1 MKNKQFFTIL
11 LFMLLASC
19 RDKTTEIPLEQDPFK
34 VVPAHFIQKVLL
46 ENFVSESNSESV
58 ENSFL
63 VKDLEKKYGDRLIV
77 CNFHKQDWLETPY
90 TSDLVTA
97 LGGMSAYPRAAINRR
112 LGINTIQNEDNIAL
126 LSPVNWEYT
135 IENALLQEAKVSLAA
150 ETSIRYPNTGN
161 IKLHVAHKDAL
172 PDDMRIGLY
181 MVEDNV
187 QSIFQ
192 QGSNDNF
199 THHNVMKNSLTDIAG
214 DVVDLSIENTTGE
227 IVTREYKDIELKFYH
242 TENLYLV
249 AFVFNYDKDFRKMR
263 IYNALKVKFG
273 GVKFWNE

>member
-1 MKNKQFFTIL
+1 MKNKQFLTIL
-11 LFMLLASC
+11 LFMAFASC
-19 RDKTTEIPLEQDPFK
+19 RDKTLQMAPEQDPFK

-46 ENFVSESNSESV
+46 ESFVSESNSESV

-63 VKDLEKKYGDRLIV
+63 VKELEKKYGDRIIV

-90 TSDLVTA
+90 TNDLATG
-97 LGGMSAYPRAAINRR
+97 LGGMSSYPRAAINRR

-126 LSPVNWEYT
+126 LSPVNWEYM

-150 ETSIRYPNTGN
+150 ETSIKYPNTGS
-161 IKLHVAHKDAL
+161 IKLHIAHKEAL
-172 PDDMRIGLY
+172 PDNMRIGLY

-199 THHNVMKNSLTDIAG
+199 IHHHVMKNALTDISG
-214 DVVDLSIENTTGE
+214 DTVDLSVENTAGE
-227 IVTREYKDIELKFYH
+227 IITKEYNDIELKFYH
-242 TENLYLV
+242 PENLYLV
-249 AFVFNYDKDFRKMR
+249 AFIFNYDKDFRKTKV
-263 IYNALKVKFG
+263 YNAVKVKFG
-273 GVKFWNE
+273 GMKFWNQ